1 MDFAG
6 LIKYI
11 FNLGVSLAGVL
22 AFGVIVYSGIRLLTS
37 AGNPAVMSESK
48 KKDKRCISW
57 AGNNSCFIYPFNDY

>member
-48 KKDKRCISW
+48 KRIRDAFLGLGIILVHIS
-57 AGNNSCFIYPFNDY
+57 F